1 MDHATDLAPPPG
13 TNDGTEG
20 DADHDHLFLPVIE
33 LRPLTRRR
41 ALGLIGGGLGAAL
54 LAACGNDS
62 ATGSPTTAGQPVT
75 TAASGSAA
83 GTTSATTV
91 APVPSTAAGATTAA
105 TTTAAPSTAAPST
118 AKPAAAIDWL
128 TPPTETGGPFPAD
141 GSNGNGAGGSAN
153 VLNKPAV
160 FRTDMTTDLD
170 GTNHQAGLP
179 LVLKVKVGKKA
190 DRSAYAGAAVYVWHC
205 SVTGN
210 YSAYSGGMNGGNFA
224 DRSYFRA
231 VGVADANGD
240 VTFTTVLPG
249 RYQGR
254 ATHIHFAVFTDE
266 SLATRVLTS
275 QFAFDDATVDALYQ
289 ADGAYSASL
298 RNPTYN
304 ARDNVFRDGTSNQL
318 LAVTRTSAVE
328 AAIAVLV

>member
-1 MDHATDLAPPPG
+1 MDHATDHASHRS
-13 TNDGTEG
+13 TNDG
-20 DADHDHLFLPVIE
+20 ADHEHLFLPVIE

-54 LAACGNDS
+54 LAACGDDS
-62 ATGSPTTAGQPVT
+62 AAGSPTTTGQPVT
-75 TAASGSAA
+75 TAAGATSVAA
-83 GTTSATTV
+83 ATTAPPSTSAT
-91 APVPSTAAGATTAA
+91 AG
-105 TTTAAPSTAAPST
+105 TTAAPSTAAPST
-118 AKPAAAIDWL
+118 AKPATAINWL

-170 GTNHQAGLP
+170 GTNKQPGLP

-190 DRSAYAGAAVYVWHC
+190 DRSAFAGAAVYVWHC
-205 SVTGN
+205 SLNGN
-210 YSAYSGGMNGGNFA
+210 YSAYSGRMNGGNFA
-224 DRSYFRA
+224 DRSFFRA

-254 ATHIHFAVFTDE
+254 ATHIHFAVFTDK

-275 QFAFDDATVDALYQ
+275 QFAFDDATVDALYK
-289 ADGAYSASL
+289 ADGAYSGSL
-298 RNPTYN
+298 SNPTYN

-318 LAVTRTSAVE
+318 LALTQASAVE
-328 AAIAVLV
+328 ASIAMLV